1 MTGSRAVGWFA
12 LVALAGV
19 VWSGSAHGQSDDDA
33 GDAGGTAGGGTTPGA
48 GPESPGDPDRDP
60 DRSSAGPPATHR
72 VGRGDTLWTVSEKY
86 FGEPWRWPQLWALN
100 PEITNPHWIF
110 PGQLI
115 HLQGPEQR
123 PPELS
128 APGTATAATGPR
140 GEGGAPRRLTRSG
153 GGLGESPVVRQLG
166 FVDDGT
172 LRAAGTLKGSIEEK
186 IMLASGDQAYVEF
199 PRDHP
204 PKAGERDAVYEVD
217 VDHPIREP
225 GSSGILGYLVHVYGE
240 VIIDGLTDRPIA
252 NAHLVDLVEP
262 VERGYRVG
270 PLPRRLDSLE
280 PKPNGLS
287 VTARVV
293 AAVAPNLLVAPQ
305 MFVVL
310 DRGQRHGVAVG
321 NRFVVLRQGD
331 GIKRVMEDWD
341 AVDNRFPPHAVG
353 EIIAIDVQKESS
365 IGWVSYS
372 TRELRVGD
380 VADMRKGY

>member
-1 MTGSRAVGWFA
+1 MTALSRAVYWVA
-12 LVALAGV
+12 PMALAV
-19 VWSGSAHGQSDDDA
+19 VWSGAARGQADEDG
-33 GDAGGTAGGGTTPGA
+33 GDTPTGGITPGA
-48 GPESPGDPDRDP
+48 GADSLGDA
-60 DRSSAGPPATHR
+60 DRSTEGPPATHR

-86 FGEPWRWPQLWALN
+86 FGQPWRWPQLWALN

-123 PPELS
+123 PPEHS
-128 APGTATAATGPR
+128 GTGTATATLAPG
-140 GEGGAPRRLTRSG
+140 GEGSAPRRLTRSG
-153 GGLGESPVVRQLG
+153 GSLGEAQVVRQLG

-172 LRAAGTLKGSIEEK
+172 LRAAGTITGSVEEK

-204 PKAGERDAVYEVD
+204 PKAGERDSVYEVD
-217 VDHPIREP
+217 LEHPVREP
-225 GSSGILGYLVHVYGE
+225 GSSGILGYLVHVYGD
-240 VIIDGLTDRPIA
+240 VIIDGFTDRPIA
-252 NAHLVDLVEP
+252 NAHLVNLVEP

-270 PLPRRLDSLE
+270 PLPRRLDNLQ
-280 PKPNGLS
+280 PKPNSLS
-287 VTARVV
+287 VTARIV
-293 AAVAPNLLVAPQ
+293 ASVAPNLLIAGQ
-305 MFVVL
+305 MLVVL

-341 AVDNRFPPHAVG
+341 TVDNRFPPHAVG

-365 IGWVSYS
+365 VGWVSYS